1 MHYFSCTSLYLKF
14 YRNPQ
19 TLGIQCQRKLE
30 LNRFSEKLR
39 SNDKKEMY
47 FLETSGR
54 SWLTPREACSLE
66 SASIKSNL
74 QVNIIFTS
82 SFLDLHDNSTCYL
95 YQNVTNIQF
104 YTIKLKDAFEETP
117 LERIYQ
123 RAEFLESNDR
133 PTHLSD
139 MLRVAI
145 VYKYGGFYSDLDSIT
160 IKA

>member
-1 MHYFSCTSLYLKF
+1 
-14 YRNPQ
+14 
-19 TLGIQCQRKLE
+19 
-30 LNRFSEKLR
+30 
-39 SNDKKEMY
+39 MY
-47 FLETSGR
+47 FFETSGR

-66 SASIKSNL
+66 SASLKSNL

-95 YQNVTNIQF
+95 FQTVPNIHF
-104 YTIKLKDAFEETP
+104 YTIKLKDAFEGTP

-123 RAEFLESNDR
+123 RAEFRKSSYG

-145 VYKYGGFYSDLDSIT
+145 IYKYGGFYSDLDSIT
-160 IKA
+160 IKAWFRNGYSAPYLVLVYFWIHTWFSYLTAINKKFNTNSNHF